1 MQMRKLQNVRLAI
14 SETSVNKNSKGVGQL
29 AKGKSEM
36 QWNGSLNEKRLIDVK
51 MQQKLRFACSNFINF
66 D

>member
-36 QWNGSLNEKRLIDVK
+36 H
-51 MQQKLRFACSNFINF
+51 
-66 D
+66 